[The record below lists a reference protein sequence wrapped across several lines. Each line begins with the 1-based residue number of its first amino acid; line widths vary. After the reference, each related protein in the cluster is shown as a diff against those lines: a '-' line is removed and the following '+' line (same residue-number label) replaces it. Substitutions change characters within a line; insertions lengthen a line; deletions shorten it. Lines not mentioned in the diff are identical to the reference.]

1 MGGKENIKSY
11 FLYLVFCVIIK
22 LMEEAII
29 SKQQQA
35 EDIELDITLR
45 PQSLKE
51 FIGQEQ
57 IKENLAIFIEAAKQ
71 RKEPVDH
78 ILLYGPAGLG
88 KTSLAHIIA
97 KEMGVNIRI
106 TSGPAIERAGDLGSI
121 LTNLQDGDILF
132 IDEIHRINK
141 LVEEV
146 LYPAMEDY
154 CLDLVVGKGPGAR
167 TLRLELPKF
176 TLIGA
181 TTRVSLLTSPMRSRF
196 GIINN
201 LEFYD
206 DKDIEKIISRSSRI
220 LNIQADD
227 GGVKRLAQSARKT
240 PRIANRLLKRARDFA
255 QVKADGIISEKVA
268 NHALSMLEVDNC
280 GLDPADRRILKCIIE
295 KFNGG
300 PVGLQTIAAA
310 TSEEIETIEDIYEP
324 YLMQMGFLQRTPRGR
339 VVTENGYRHLGIK
352 FSNELSLGI

>member
-1 MGGKENIKSY
+1 
-11 FLYLVFCVIIK
+11 
-22 LMEEAII
+22 MEDKIT
-29 SKQQQA
+29 SKIEQPD
-35 EDIELDITLR
+35 DIELDITLR

-51 FIGQEQ
+51 FIGQNQ
-57 IKENLAIFIEAAKQ
+57 IKENLAIFIEAAKR
-71 RKEPVDH
+71 RKEPIDH

-121 LTNLQDGDILF
+121 LTNLQNGDILF

-206 DKDIEKIISRSSRI
+206 DNDIEKIISRSSRI

-227 GGVKRLAQSARKT
+227 EGVKRLAQSARKT
-240 PRIANRLLKRARDFA
+240 PRIANRILKRARDFA
-255 QVKADGIISEKVA
+255 EIKADGTITKAVA
-268 NHALSMLEVDNC
+268 ENALDMLDVDCC
-280 GLDPADRRILKCIIE
+280 GLDPADRRIMRCIIE
-295 KFNGG
+295 KFSGG

-310 TSEEIETIEDIYEP
+310 TSEEVETVEDIYEP
-324 YLMQMGFLQRTPRGR
+324 YLMQLGFLQRTPRGR
-339 VVTENGYRHLGIK
+339 VVTENGYKHLGVDYDRK
-352 FSNELSLGI
+352 DRLF

>member
-1 MGGKENIKSY
+1 MQES
-11 FLYLVFCVIIK
+11 
-22 LMEEAII
+22 II
-29 SKQQQA
+29 SKQEQT
-35 EDIELDITLR
+35 EDVELDITLR

-57 IKENLAIFIEAAKQ
+57 IKQNLAVFIEAAKR

-97 KEMGVNIRI
+97 KEMGVNIRV

-146 LYPAMEDY
+146 LYPAMEDF

-206 DKDIEKIISRSSRI
+206 DKDIERIISRSGRI
-220 LNIQADD
+220 LNIETDD
-227 GGVKRLAQSARKT
+227 DGVKRLAQSARKT

-255 QVKADGIISEKVA
+255 QVKADGIISSAVA
-268 NHALSMLEVDNC
+268 ELALAMLEVDNC

-339 VVTENGYRHLGIK
+339 VVTENGYKHMGIEFKDAGMLGI
-352 FSNELSLGI
+352 